1 MSHYSEITTFIDI
14 IDLIDSDTL
23 VVLDI
28 DETVIEYPGVNKE
41 YWYNLFGCHY
51 HILKDYDL
59 AEKACESDWTDYIKK
74 SKPSYTDQG
83 ILKFFEKIFES
94 SAEMIYLTARCH
106 TLNLS
111 TLEHFEELNIPNPDK
126 IYYNAKEK
134 GPKLKMI
141 INANSD
147 LKKSKI
153 IFIDDL
159 DKNLV
164 SMKETFGNSVKCFKK
179 IKN

>member
-1 MSHYSEITTFIDI
+1 MSHYSEITTFIDL

-28 DETVIEYPGVNKE
+28 DETVIEYPGIDKE

-59 AEKACESDWTDYIKK
+59 AEKACEYDWTEYIKR
-74 SKPSYTDQG
+74 SKPSYTDND
-83 ILKFFEKIFES
+83 ILKFFDKVFES
-94 SAEMIYLTARCH
+94 SAEMIYLTARSC
-106 TLNLS
+106 NLS
-111 TLEHFEELNIPNPDK
+111 SSTVEHFKELNIPNPDK

-141 INANSD
+141 IDTYSD

-153 IFIDDL
+153 IFVDDL

-164 SMKETFGNSVKCFKK
+164 SMKETFGKSVKCFKK
-179 IKN
+179 I